1 MIPLDD
7 DRVRRAETVFS
18 AVADLPAEHHAAE
31 LSRLCGSDLQL
42 RALVER
48 LLRHDRQ
55 TPDGPLR
62 VPLISAEPRRP
73 VRVGH
78 YRILTKIGEGGMGVV
93 YEAEQHHPRRTVALK
108 LIRSALPS
116 RELLRRFKLEAEVL
130 GQLRHPGIA
139 QVYEAG
145 TGEVVDDSGARG
157 ELPFVAMELVRGLPL
172 NEYVRSAAPPLAARL
187 ELATRICDAVSH
199 AHQRGVIHRDLKPAN
214 ILVTEE
220 VAECPA
226 DSSHAPGRGSAL
238 SVASSLRRAVAAPK
252 IVDFG
257 VARATAA
264 DVATVSVQTQ
274 SGQLMGTVP
283 YMSPE
288 QVSGR
293 VEQVDVR
300 SDVYALGVI
309 IYQLLS
315 GGLPYALA
323 DLPIPAAA
331 RVICEQPPR
340 PAGSFNRAL
349 RGDVE
354 IILNTALEKDPDR
367 RYASV
372 AALADDIRRHLRHEP
387 IAARPASA
395 VYQLHRFARR
405 HTALVAGVLTTFVA
419 LLLGVIGTGYGML
432 KAQDALAREA
442 RQRVEAEQVA
452 GFTEEVLGS
461 ASPFVALG
469 RDTRLLK
476 DMLDAAV
483 RRIAGGE
490 LAGAPEAELR
500 LRLTIGNTLRE
511 LSYFD
516 DAAAVLEPAIDLA
529 DRTDQSDHP
538 DKAAALG
545 YLGWLRLDSGDAA
558 AALALFEDALAMRQR
573 LCPGDHSDV
582 VTSIARV
589 GSALEKLGR
598 YAEALARFQE
608 ALAMSRR
615 LFAGDHQQTADVLTN
630 VAQCLQ
636 LNSRLDEALHVQ
648 EQALAMY
655 HNLYRGD
662 HPLIA
667 IALGNQAGCLRAL
680 GRANEALPKFQ
691 ESLAMRRRLTPD
703 DDPRVANT
711 INNVAACLRDLGRA
725 SEALPLHEEA
735 LEMYRRVFPEDHPEV
750 AKALNS
756 LGVCHF
762 NLGNGEQ
769 ALENYQRALEI
780 RQSIHTSDH
789 PDVAISL
796 ANVGS
801 ALMVLKRYDES
812 RAQHEAALAMNRRL
826 YQGDHVSIGIGLH
839 NLADCIDQSGH
850 PQDALPLFEEAL
862 AIRQRLYPADHTEI
876 IQGKRRL
883 GEVFVRL
890 QRFAEA
896 EPLLTDAA
904 DRLLARSYA
913 PPRLKKLVRDALL
926 SLYTA
931 WHAADPTGG
940 YEQKAATW
948 QARFAP
954 PPPTSTGSQNP

>member
-7 DRVRRAETVFS
+7 DRVRRAEAVFS
-18 AVADLPAEHHAAE
+18 AVADLPADRYAAE
-31 LSRLCGSDLQL
+31 LSRLCGSDLEL

-48 LLRHDRQ
+48 LLRRDRRTNDSPLH
-55 TPDGPLR
+55 TPLFTT
-62 VPLISAEPRRP
+62 APRTP
-73 VRVGH
+73 VRVGR
-78 YRILTKIGEGGMGVV
+78 YRILSKIGEGGMGVV
-93 YEAEQHHPRRTVALK
+93 YEAQQDHPRRTVALK
-108 LIRSALPS
+108 LIRSVLPS
-116 RELLRRFKLEAEVL
+116 REMLRRFELEAEVL
-130 GQLRHPGIA
+130 GKLRHPGVA
-139 QVYEAG
+139 HVYEAG
-145 TGEVVDDSGARG
+145 TGEVVDDTGGRV

-172 NEYVRSAAPPLAARL
+172 SEYVRRASPSLRARL
-187 ELATRICDAVSH
+187 ELAVRMGDAVSH

-214 ILVTEE
+214 IHVDET
-220 VAECPA
+220 
-226 DSSHAPGRGSAL
+226 GQ
-238 SVASSLRRAVAAPK
+238 PK
-252 IVDFG
+252 ILDFG
-257 VARATAA
+257 VARAIGA
-264 DVATVSVQTQ
+264 DVATVSIQTQ

-293 VEQVDVR
+293 VDQVDVR

-309 IYQLLS
+309 LFELLS
-315 GGLPYALA
+315 GKLPYELA

-340 PAGSFNRAL
+340 LAGTLNREL

-354 IILNTALEKDPDR
+354 IILNTALEKDPER

-372 AALADDIRRHLRHEP
+372 AALADDIRRHLNHQP

-395 VYQLHRFARR
+395 LYQLRRFARR
-405 HTALVAGVLTTFVA
+405 NTALVVGVLATFVT

-442 RQRVEAEQVA
+442 RQRVKAERVA

-483 RRIAGGE
+483 TRIASGE
-490 LAGAPEAELR
+490 LAAAPEAELR

-529 DRTDQSDHP
+529 GRTHDGDHP
-538 DKAAALG
+538 DKASALG
-545 YLGWLRLDSGDAA
+545 YLGWLRLASGDAVSA
-558 AALALFEDALAMRQR
+558 RSLFEDALAMRQR
-573 LCPGDHSDV
+573 LDPGDHCDV

-598 YAEALARFQE
+598 YGEALARFRE
-608 ALAMSRR
+608 ALAMSQR
-615 LFAGDHQQTADVLTN
+615 LFAGDHHQTADVLTN
-630 VAQCLQ
+630 LAQSLQ
-636 LNSRLDEALHVQ
+636 LNSRLDEALQVQ
-648 EQALAMY
+648 EQALTMY
-655 HNLYRGD
+655 RNLYRGD

-667 IALGNQAGCLRAL
+667 IALGNEAGCLRAL

-691 ESLAMRRRLTPD
+691 EALAMRRRLSPD
-703 DDPRVANT
+703 DDPSVANT

-735 LEMYRRVFPEDHPEV
+735 LAMYRRVFPEDHPEV

-762 NLGNGEQ
+762 NLGNGEK
-769 ALENYQRALEI
+769 ALESYQRGLEI
-780 RQSIHTSDH
+780 RQRIHTGDH
-789 PDVAISL
+789 PDLAISL

-812 RAQHEAALAMNRRL
+812 RAHHEAALAINRRL
-826 YQGDHVSIGIGLH
+826 YHGDHVSIGIGLH
-839 NLADCIDQSGH
+839 NLADCIDQSGRTEE
-850 PQDALPLFEEAL
+850 ALPLFEEAL

-883 GEVFVRL
+883 GEVLTRL
-890 QRFAEA
+890 QRYAEA

-913 PPRLKKLVRDALL
+913 PPRLKKLMCDALRD
-926 SLYTA
+926 LYTA
-931 WHAADPTGG
+931 WHAAAPSGG
-940 YEQKAATW
+940 YDQKAAAW
-948 QARFAP
+948 QARFASP
-954 PPPTSTGSQNP
+954 APSPQASQSASP